1 MSTALW
7 LGLGLM
13 LVFEGIMPF
22 ALPHIWRSALRRMA
36 QMTDNQI
43 RLLGF
48 CSLIVGLVISLAA
61 T

>member
-1 MSTALW
+1 MSSALW

-22 ALPHIWRSALRRMA
+22 ALPQVWRATLKRMSE
-36 QMTDNQI
+36 MSDGQI
-43 RLLGF
+43 RTIGF
-48 CSLIVGLVISLAA
+48 CSLIVGLLISLAA